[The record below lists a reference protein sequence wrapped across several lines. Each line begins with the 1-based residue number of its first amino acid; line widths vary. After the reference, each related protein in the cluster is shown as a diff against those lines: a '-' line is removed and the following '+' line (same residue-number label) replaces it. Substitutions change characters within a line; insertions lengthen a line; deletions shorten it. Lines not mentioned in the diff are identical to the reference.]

1 MQAEITRVDVGN
13 CGVGESPVWSAS
25 EGAWYWTDIP
35 RRRVWRLDA
44 ASGSTRSWSTPEMV
58 GCLSPR
64 ASGGLVAGMET
75 GLFALT
81 LGDDGNATARRLA
94 APAAGELT
102 DGMRFNDG
110 RCDRQGRFW
119 AGTMF
124 MDMAAARA
132 VGRLYRFDGQG
143 LSKPLV
149 SELLTQNGTAW
160 SPDGR
165 TMYLSDSHPARRLI
179 WAFDYDIDSGTPS
192 NRRVFVDMNRHPGRP
207 DGASVD
213 ADGCYW
219 TAANDAGLLLRF
231 TPAGILDR
239 QIALP
244 MAKPSMCSFGGPNL
258 DTMLV
263 TTIDPGNGAGN
274 GAGADKGWAGSVV
287 LVRPGVRGVADAPF
301 AF

>member
-1 MQAEITRVDVGN
+1 MQPEITRVDVGN
-13 CGVGESPVWSAS
+13 CGVGESPVWSAP

-44 ASGSTRSWSTPEMV
+44 ASGATRSWSTPEMV
-58 GCLSPR
+58 GCLSPK
-64 ASGGLVAGMET
+64 AHGGLVAGMET
-75 GLFALT
+75 GVFGLT
-81 LGDDGNATARRLA
+81 LGDDGVATARRLA
-94 APAAGELT
+94 APAAGELMA
-102 DGMRFNDG
+102 GMRFNDG

-132 VGRLYRFDGQG
+132 VGHLYRFDGRG
-143 LSKPLV
+143 LSKSLA

-165 TMYLSDSHPARRLI
+165 TMYLSDSHPARRLV
-179 WAFDYDIDSGTPS
+179 WAYDYDIDSGTPS

-231 TPAGILDR
+231 TPAGVLDR

-244 MAKPSMCSFGGPNL
+244 MTKPSMCSFGGPDL

-263 TTIDPGNGAGN
+263 TSIDPGNGAGN
-274 GAGADKGWAGSVV
+274 GTGDGWAGSVV
-287 LVRPGVRGVADAPF
+287 LVRPGVRGLADAPF